1 MFTRR
6 ALVIGNGAAA
16 SEIAEDLSRVRNL
29 LVGVA
34 SDTHSSQD
42 GPDIVASAAA
52 PELAADV
59 LRRAIEI
66 KVPVADM
73 HVPLQDALALDSLAR
88 EKQQPVCVRCAE
100 VARLLGTAPDDV
112 RAASLVTAALARR
125 LLTGDFRPHW
135 GIWTPERLLARAG
148 LAHGLREDL
157 RERGITLSQ

>member
-6 ALVIGNGAAA
+6 ALVIGNVAADA
-16 SEIAEDLSRVRNL
+16 ALLEDLSRVPGL

-34 SDTHSSQD
+34 SDVPGSHD
-42 GPDIVASAAA
+42 APDIVASAAA
-52 PELAADV
+52 PELAAEV

-73 HVPLQDALALDSLAR
+73 HAPLQDAMALDGLAR
-88 EKQQPVCVRCAE
+88 EKHQPVCVRCAE
-100 VARLLGTAPDDV
+100 VARLLGAAPDDV
-112 RAASLVTAALARR
+112 RAAALVTAALARR

-135 GIWTPERLLARAG
+135 GIWTPERLLARPG

-157 RERGITLSQ
+157 RERGIPL